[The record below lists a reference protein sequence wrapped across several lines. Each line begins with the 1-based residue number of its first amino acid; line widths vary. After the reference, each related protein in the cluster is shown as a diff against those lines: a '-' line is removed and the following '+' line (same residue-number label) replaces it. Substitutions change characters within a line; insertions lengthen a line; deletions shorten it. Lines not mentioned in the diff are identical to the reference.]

1 MKKTHNILVP
11 ALLSGMV
18 FGCLYGCWFS
28 RQAVSVAFLGTLF
41 LNALKMIIV
50 PLVVSSMITGITK
63 LGDIR
68 KIGPTGLKTLAYY
81 LVTTGIAVIT
91 GIILVNII
99 QPGVGVNLADISH
112 DGSSPIEASFSITD
126 LILSIVPDNLFRA
139 MLDMKILP
147 LIFFSLLF
155 GAVLTMIGKKG
166 EIVISFFEGINEAV
180 MRIVHIIMWF
190 APIGIFGLVAGKFAE
205 AGGGQAFMGELTKLG
220 KYFITVITGLSIH
233 SIIVLPL
240 ILFLCTGKNPKKYFT
255 NMLSA
260 LTTAFSTGSSA
271 ATLPVTMECLEEKNK
286 VSPLATNFVAPLG
299 ATINMDGTSL
309 YEAVAAIF
317 IAQLY
322 GIDLSFYE
330 QSLIFI
336 TATLAGIGAAAIP
349 QAGLV
354 TMVMVLQTV
363 NLPLEGI
370 SMILAIDWFLDRCR
384 TTVNVWGDS
393 IGAAVI
399 ANTKEIKN
407 LKN

>member
-1 MKKTHNILVP
+1 MKKNQNFLIF
-11 ALLSGMV
+11 ALLAGMV
-18 FGCLYGCWFS
+18 FGCLFGCLFVN
-28 RQAVSVAFLGTLF
+28 QASSVAFLGTLF
-41 LNALKMIIV
+41 LNSLKMIIV
-50 PLVVSSMITGITK
+50 PLVISSMILGITK

-68 KIGPTGLKTLAYY
+68 KIGPTGLKTLLYY
-81 LVTTGIAVIT
+81 LVTTCLAVLL
-91 GIILVNII
+91 GIILVNIV
-99 QPGVGVNLADISH
+99 QPGMGIDISSISQ
-112 DGSSPIEASFSITD
+112 DGSQPIDASFSIVD
-126 LILSIVPDNLFRA
+126 LILSIVPPNLFKA
-139 MLDMKILP
+139 MLEMKILP

-155 GAVLTMIGKKG
+155 GAVLTMIGEKG

-205 AGGGQAFMGELTKLG
+205 AGGGHAFAGEMAKLG
-220 KYFITVITGLSIH
+220 KYSITVILGLVIH
-233 SIIVLPL
+233 SVIILPV
-240 ILFLCTGKNPKKYFT
+240 ILFLFTGKNPKKYFF

-271 ATLPVTMECLEEKNK
+271 ATLPVTMECLEEKNG
-286 VSPLATNFVAPLG
+286 VSPLASNFVAPLG

-322 GIDLSFYE
+322 GIDLSLYE
-330 QSLIFI
+330 QALIFI

-354 TMVMVLQTV
+354 TMVMVLQAV

-399 ANTKEIKN
+399 ADTSEIKN
-407 LKN
+407 L